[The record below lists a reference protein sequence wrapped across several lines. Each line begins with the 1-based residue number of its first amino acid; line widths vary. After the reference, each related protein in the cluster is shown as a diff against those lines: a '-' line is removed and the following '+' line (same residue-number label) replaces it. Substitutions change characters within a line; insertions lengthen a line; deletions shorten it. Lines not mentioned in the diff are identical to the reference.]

1 MISIVDGV
9 LFPDSPEIYS
19 RYTLH
24 EQKEHT
30 QLTDMTQIHFL
41 ELGKVDIEKPVGEM
55 SRYERLA
62 VFLKYG
68 DDETKQEL
76 IEELLRYET
85 EVLPLMRGMLEE
97 ISGDKQ
103 MRYLEEEHQEYIR
116 MMNTMKYEGWEEGQK
131 EGRAE
136 GREEGI
142 DRMNQLTKRL
152 LGAGRLDDL
161 AKAVEDSEYRD
172 KLFKEFGM

>member
-1 MISIVDGV
+1 MVISIVDGV

-19 RYTLH
+19 RYALH

-41 ELGKVDIEKPVGEM
+41 ELGKIDVEKPVGEM

-76 IEELLRYET
+76 IEELLKYET

-103 MRYLEEEHQEYIR
+103 MRYLEEEHQEYVR
-116 MMNTMKYEGWEEGQK
+116 MMNTMKYEGQ
-131 EGRAE
+131 
-136 GREEGI
+136 EEGI
-142 DRMNQLTKRL
+142 AIGLSQGVDRMNQLTKML
-152 LGAGRLDDL
+152 LKAGRLDDL
-161 AKAVEDSEYRD
+161 ARAVEEPEYRD
-172 KLFKEFGM
+172 KLFKEFEL

>member
-1 MISIVDGV
+1 
-9 LFPDSPEIYS
+9 
-19 RYTLH
+19 
-24 EQKEHT
+24 
-30 QLTDMTQIHFL
+30 
-41 ELGKVDIEKPVGEM
+41 
-55 SRYERLA
+55 
-62 VFLKYG
+62 

-103 MRYLEEEHQEYIR
+103 MRYLEEEHQEYVR
-116 MMNTMKYEGWEEGQK
+116 MMNTMKYEGWEEGIAVGLNK
-131 EGRAE
+131 
-136 GREEGI
+136 GI

-172 KLFKEFGM
+172 KLFKEFGL